1 MVPLE
6 YLNNSWRAL
15 EMQLI
20 NYEFD
25 IFLTWSGEC
34 VIVTRGNYGKRKPK
48 CTITDSRLYVSVVTL
63 SAQDNYKL
71 L

>member
-20 NYEFD
+20 NCEFD

-34 VIVTRGNYGKRKPK
+34 VIVTRENYGKRKPK
-48 CTITDSRLYVSVVTL
+48 CTIADSKLYVSVVTL